1 MAVQENKNFSIFGT
15 MSNTLSFKSNN
26 SFAEK
31 NTPKHKLNAMISPQ
45 KQPQVIMIVVHLFL
59 EGRIEAHLSPLKGGS
74 LVYKYRC
81 IDRTVSQ
88 NNVR

>member
-1 MAVQENKNFSIFGT
+1 MKIFQFLEKV
-15 MSNTLSFKSNN
+15 SNTLTFKSNN
-26 SFAEK
+26 LIAEK
-31 NTPKHKLNAMISPQ
+31 NTPKHKLNAMINPQ

-81 IDRTVSQ
+81 IDRSV
-88 NNVR
+88 